1 MRPTPVSQ
9 PRPPTSNDGEPPT
22 APAPSLWELASTF
35 GLISLTGFG
44 GGQKAQI
51 RRQVV
56 SGKHW
61 ITDQD
66 FIEALEVAELL
77 PGPNLL
83 NLAVFIGQ
91 RVRGIPGAFISLL
104 AGSLPP
110 FLIVL
115 AAGAFYFSKFNTPLV
130 HAALSGATAAAVGL
144 TFANAIELTV
154 DSRKRPINLIF
165 IAATAVAVTYF
176 RLSLVLTLLL
186 FGGLSMALY
195 VVSNRKPSAP
205 TL

>member
-1 MRPTPVSQ
+1 MNDTEPSAAGAASPT
-9 PRPPTSNDGEPPT
+9 
-22 APAPSLWELASTF
+22 LWELASLF

-51 RRQVV
+51 RRQLV
-56 SGKHW
+56 SRKHW

-83 NLAVFIGQ
+83 NLAVFTGQ
-91 RVRGIPGAFISLL
+91 RLRGIPGAFVSLI

-110 FLIVL
+110 LLIVV

-130 HAALSGATAAAVGL
+130 HAALNGATAAAVGL
-144 TFANAIELTV
+144 TLANALELTAQTG
-154 DSRKRPINLIF
+154 RRPVNLVLIVS
-165 IAATAVAVTYF
+165 TAVAVVYF
-176 RLSLVLTLLL
+176 RLPLVLTLFV
-186 FGGLSMALY
+186 FGGLSMTFYAR
-195 VVSNRKPSAP
+195 SMHKPRSKNNA
-205 TL
+205 

>member
-1 MRPTPVSQ
+1 L
-9 PRPPTSNDGEPPT
+9 NDAEPPAAGRT
-22 APAPSLWELASTF
+22 VPSLWQLASVF

-56 SGKHW
+56 SNNHW

-91 RVRGIPGAFISLL
+91 RIRGIPGAFAALL
-104 AGSLPP
+104 AGSVPP
-110 FLIVL
+110 FFVVL
-115 AAGAFYFSKFNTPLV
+115 AAGAFYFSKFNMPLI
-130 HAALSGATAAAVGL
+130 HAALNGATAAAVGL
-144 TFANAIELTV
+144 TLANAIELTV
-154 DSRKRPINLIF
+154 GSAKHPVNLIF
-165 IAATAVAVTYF
+165 IAATAVAVVNF
-176 RLSLVLTLLL
+176 KLSLVLTLLV
-186 FGGLSMALY
+186 FGGLSMLLVAR
-195 VVSNRKPSAP
+195 SSRKTTLPAP
-205 TL
+205 

>member
-1 MRPTPVSQ
+1 L
-9 PRPPTSNDGEPPT
+9 NEAEPPAAGRT
-22 APAPSLWELASTF
+22 VPSLWELASTF

-56 SGKHW
+56 SSKHW

-91 RVRGIPGAFISLL
+91 RIRGIPGAFVSLL
-104 AGSLPP
+104 AGSVPP
-110 FLIVL
+110 LLIVL
-115 AAGAFYFSKFNTPLV
+115 AAGAFYFSKFNTPVV
-130 HAALSGATAAAVGL
+130 HSALSGATAAAVGL
-144 TFANAIELTV
+144 TLANAVELTAETG
-154 DSRKRPINLIF
+154 KRPLNLIF
-165 IAATAVAVTYF
+165 VAATAVAVTYF
-176 RLSLVLTLLL
+176 RLSLVVTLFV

-195 VVSNRKPSAP
+195 ARSNRKAAAP
-205 TL
+205 KR

>member
-1 MRPTPVSQ
+1 LNDAA
-9 PRPPTSNDGEPPT
+9 PPAAGRTL
-22 APAPSLWELASTF
+22 PSLWELASVF

-44 GGQKAQI
+44 GGQKGQI
-51 RRQVV
+51 RRQLV
-56 SGKHW
+56 SRKQW

-91 RVRGIPGAFISLL
+91 RIRGIPGAFVSLI

-115 AAGAFYFSKFNTPLV
+115 AAGAFYFSKYNTPLV
-130 HAALSGATAAAVGL
+130 HAALNGATAAALGL
-144 TFANAIELTV
+144 TLANALELTAE
-154 DSRKRPINLIF
+154 SGKRSLNLAF
-165 IAATAVAVTYF
+165 IAATTVAVVYF
-176 RLSLVLTLLL
+176 RLSLVLTLLI
-186 FGGLSMALY
+186 FGGLSMLFYAR
-195 VVSNRKPSAP
+195 SKRKTTAP
-205 TL
+205 AR

>member
-1 MRPTPVSQ
+1 LS
-9 PRPPTSNDGEPPT
+9 DAEPP
-22 APAPSLWELASTF
+22 AAGRIVPSLWELAGVF

-56 SGKHW
+56 SRKHW

-91 RVRGIPGAFISLL
+91 RIRGIPGALVSMV
-104 AGSLPP
+104 AGSFPP
-110 FLIVL
+110 FVIVL

-130 HAALSGATAAAVGL
+130 HAALSGATAAALGL
-144 TFANAIELTV
+144 TLANALELTLE
-154 DSRKRPINLIF
+154 SRKHPFNLVF
-165 IAATAVAVTYF
+165 IAATAVAVINF
-176 RLSLVLTLLL
+176 RLSLVLTLVL
-186 FGGLSMALY
+186 FGGLSMAY
-195 VVSNRKPSAP
+195 YARSTRKPQLP
-205 TL
+205 TR

>member
-1 MRPTPVSQ
+1 VTPVLPLQ
-9 PRPPTSNDGEPPT
+9 RRPLNK
-22 APAPSLWELASTF
+22 PSLWELASTF
-35 GLISLTGFG
+35 GQISLTGFG

-56 SGKHW
+56 SNKGW

-91 RVRGIPGAFISLL
+91 RVCGIPGAFVSLV

-115 AAGAFYFSKFNTPLV
+115 VAGAFYFSKFNTPLV
-130 HAALSGATAAAVGL
+130 HAALSGAAAAAVGL
-144 TFANAIELTV
+144 TLANAMELTAQTG
-154 DSRKRPINLIF
+154 RRPVNLFF
-165 IAATAVAVTYF
+165 IAATAVAVSYF
-176 RLSLVLTLLL
+176 RLSLVLTLLI
-186 FGGLSMALY
+186 FGGLSMLY
-195 VVSNRKPSAP
+195 YAKSRADTKVPSS
-205 TL
+205 

>member
-1 MRPTPVSQ
+1 L
-9 PRPPTSNDGEPPT
+9 NDAEPPAAGRT
-22 APAPSLWELASTF
+22 VPSLWELASVF

-66 FIEALEVAELL
+66 FIEALEVAELM

-91 RVRGIPGAFISLL
+91 RIRGIPGAFVSLL
-104 AGSLPP
+104 AGAVPP

-115 AAGAFYFSKFNTPLV
+115 LAGAFYFSRFNTPLV
-130 HAALSGATAAAVGL
+130 HAALAGATSAAVGL
-144 TFANAIELTV
+144 TLANALELTAE
-154 DSRKRPINLIF
+154 SRKRPLNLVI
-165 IAATAVAVTYF
+165 IAATTVAVTYLRF
-176 RLSLVLTLLL
+176 SLILTLLV
-186 FGGLSMALY
+186 FGGLSMLFYARSIHKTT
-195 VVSNRKPSAP
+195 VATR
-205 TL
+205 

>member
-1 MRPTPVSQ
+1 M
-9 PRPPTSNDGEPPT
+9 
-22 APAPSLWELASTF
+22 STF
-35 GLISLTGFG
+35 GQISLTGFG

-56 SGKHW
+56 SQKRW

-91 RVRGIPGAFISLL
+91 RIRGIPGAFAALV

-115 AAGAFYFSKFNTPLV
+115 AAGAFYFSRFNTPLV
-130 HAALSGATAAAVGL
+130 HAALSGAAAAAVGL
-144 TFANAIELTV
+144 TLANAMELTTAAG
-154 DSRKRPINLIF
+154 RRPLNFFF
-165 IAATAVAVTYF
+165 IVATAVAVSYF
-176 RLSLVLTLLL
+176 KLSLVLTLLV
-186 FGGLSMALY
+186 FGGLSMLLY
-195 VVSNRKPSAP
+195 ARSRDNPKVSIR
-205 TL
+205 

>member
-1 MRPTPVSQ
+1 L
-9 PRPPTSNDGEPPT
+9 NDAEPSAAGRT
-22 APAPSLWELASTF
+22 VPSLWELASVF

-61 ITDQD
+61 ITDQE
-66 FIEALEVAELL
+66 FIEALEVAELM

-91 RVRGIPGAFISLL
+91 RVRGITGAFVSLID
-104 AGSLPP
+104 GSVPP

-130 HAALSGATAAAVGL
+130 HSALSGATAAAVGL
-144 TFANAIELTV
+144 TLANALELTAE
-154 DSRKRPINLIF
+154 SRKRPLNLVF
-165 IAATAVAVTYF
+165 IAATTIAVISF
-176 RLSLVLTLLL
+176 RLSLILTLLV
-186 FGGLSMALY
+186 FGGLSMLFYAR
-195 VVSNRKPSAP
+195 SIRKTTVP
-205 TL
+205 TQ

>member
-1 MRPTPVSQ
+1 VLPLQRRTLNS
-9 PRPPTSNDGEPPT
+9 
-22 APAPSLWELASTF
+22 PSLWELASTF

-51 RRQVV
+51 RRQLV
-56 SGKHW
+56 SRKQW

-66 FIEALEVAELL
+66 FIDALEVAELL
-77 PGPNLL
+77 PGPNVL

-91 RVRGIPGAFISLL
+91 RIRGIPGAFVSLV

-130 HAALSGATAAAVGL
+130 HSALGGATAAAVGL
-144 TFANAIELTV
+144 TLANAVELTV
-154 DSRKRPINLIF
+154 DTGRRPFNLIV
-165 IAATAVAVTYF
+165 IVATAVAVSYF
-176 RLSLVLTLLL
+176 RLSLVLTLLV
-186 FGGLSMALY
+186 FGGLSMLFY
-195 VVSNRKPSAP
+195 VRRKTKTSEQ
-205 TL
+205 